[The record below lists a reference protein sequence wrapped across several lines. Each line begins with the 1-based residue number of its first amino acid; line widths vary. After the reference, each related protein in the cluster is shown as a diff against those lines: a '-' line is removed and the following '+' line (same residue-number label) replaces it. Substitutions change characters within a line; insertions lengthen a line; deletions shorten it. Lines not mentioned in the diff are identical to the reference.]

1 MLLNLTADKYK
12 DSTPDGAKN
21 TDNTAK
27 NAEPLINLDGKC
39 ATALDMMAASYTT
52 VFCGLRE
59 VLWILSSYS
68 TVIQLF

>member
-1 MLLNLTADKYK
+1 MFASLTADKYK

-39 ATALDMMAASYTT
+39 ATTYCMDASY
-52 VFCGLRE
+52 VNEFHGLYG
-59 VLWILSSYS
+59 VLQILSCYNAVMR
-68 TVIQLF
+68 TTF

>member
-1 MLLNLTADKYK
+1 MALNRLSLALMVFMFASLTADKYK

-39 ATALDMMAASYTT
+39 ATTYCMDAS
-52 VFCGLRE
+52 
-59 VLWILSSYS
+59 
-68 TVIQLF
+68 